1 MAASKY
7 KCFHLTERVLNI
19 PCFTQFVQPDRYK
32 VIAEF
37 YLFHKQFHHFIMNQN
52 WNSLNYS
59 PSAFEVWMNVSGIE
73 NWRVILWAMFIVP
86 CWIVINLIQCFK
98 SNLLKSPQNTISRN
112 CNWTFNDFSK
122 LHIRTNTHKLEQMCQ
137 FPRFFYISRFNTEIR
152 IPIHR
157 KWLMTCTDSLHR
169 WYKRGLCW
177 GFNPDTIV
185 CRSHFTY
192 NGWDGSR
199 LVAHEQAPI
208 LWKIID
214 NIEDPS
220 IKSIRREQCKRAFSQ
235 TSVVDHIVGFS
246 KYFQQNEGSLT

>member
-1 MAASKY
+1 MLCTICTAWSVQSDCWILFISQTISSFHNESKL
-7 KCFHLTERVLNI
+7 KF
-19 PCFTQFVQPDRYK
+19 
-32 VIAEF
+32 AE
-37 YLFHKQFHHFIMNQN
+37 LL
-52 WNSLNYS
+52 SLCIY
-59 PSAFEVWMNVSGIE
+59 EDWINVSGIE

-137 FPRFFYISRFNTEIR
+137 FLRFVYISRVDTEIC
-152 IPIHR
+152 IPIYR
-157 KWLMTCTDSLHR
+157 KWLMTCADSLYR

-177 GFNPDTIV
+177 GFNSDTIV

-199 LVAHEQAPI
+199 LVAHDQAPI

-220 IKSIRREQCKRAFSQ
+220 INSIRRK
-235 TSVVDHIVGFS
+235 
-246 KYFQQNEGSLT
+246 